1 MKRAGFTMTEMLVVI
16 VIIAT
21 LAGIAYPITTSLIGN
36 AREAACLQKLRSI
49 GIGFQAYLQD
59 NNNRLPELAPGRTS
73 KSQDIPVIE
82 TVLKDYIGGEDAF
95 HCPADREQFLKSGS
109 SYGWNST
116 QNGLPIT
123 QLSFFGVQGSPELIP
138 LITDKEAW
146 HPHGTN
152 ILYAD
157 SSSSNKLRFQV
168 RNPEKP

>member
-1 MKRAGFTMTEMLVVI
+1 MKRNGFTLTETLVVI

-21 LAGIAYPITTSLIGN
+21 LAGIAYPITTSLVGN

-82 TVLKDYIGGEDAF
+82 TVLMDYVGGEDAF
-95 HCPADREQFLKSGS
+95 HCPADKKQFLKSGS

-116 QNGLPIT
+116 QNGQHIS
-123 QLSFFGVQGSPELIP
+123 QLAFFGVKDRPELIP
-138 LITDKEAW
+138 LVTDKEAW

-157 SSSSNKLRFQV
+157 SSSSNQLRFETKN
-168 RNPEKP
+168 RENP